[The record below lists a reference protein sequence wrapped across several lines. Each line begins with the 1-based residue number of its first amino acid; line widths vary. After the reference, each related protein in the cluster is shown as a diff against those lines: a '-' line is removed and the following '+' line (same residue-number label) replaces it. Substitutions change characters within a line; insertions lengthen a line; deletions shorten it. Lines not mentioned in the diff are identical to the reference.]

1 MTEIVETRE
10 GKIVTLTLNRPG
22 SLNAF
27 SMAMIRGLIDSFER
41 LGADMDVGAIILRG
55 EGRSFC
61 VGGDVKGWA
70 DRGDWT
76 HDKHLEEM
84 RWKQRL
90 PLVMKTCPKVIIAQ
104 LHGHVLGAG
113 FSMALAADFRISTDS
128 AVYGTS
134 FANVGFAGDFG
145 ATSALLQLVGPAK
158 ARELMMLNPRLSA
171 REALDLGLLTK
182 VVSEDELAAEAGAL
196 AKKLADG
203 PYVAWGYMK
212 RNLLAAESE
221 PLAAV
226 LETEV
231 VSQARCTTT
240 EDHQEAIRAFGE
252 KRAPVFR
259 GR

>member
-1 MTEIVETRE
+1 
-10 GKIVTLTLNRPG
+10 
-22 SLNAF
+22 
-27 SMAMIRGLIDSFER
+27 
-41 LGADMDVGAIILRG
+41 
-55 EGRSFC
+55 
-61 VGGDVKGWA
+61 
-70 DRGDWT
+70 
-76 HDKHLEEM
+76 
-84 RWKQRL
+84 
-90 PLVMKTCPKVIIAQ
+90 
-104 LHGHVLGAG
+104 
-113 FSMALAADFRISTDS
+113 
-128 AVYGTS
+128 
-134 FANVGFAGDFG
+134 
-145 ATSALLQLVGPAK
+145 
-158 ARELMMLNPRLSA
+158 MMLNPRLSA